1 MGRPPI
7 LKNNPQPKMGSCC
20 LWKCHSL
27 PEMPELLQRG
37 GANVICASYTMGL
50 MYFEAYFLVCKMSI
64 LVWIFIGSLF
74 TVAVCVA
81 ELNLEAAEGENVTV
95 SFKTAGLERAD
106 QVKITLTRGRQKKLI
121 AQYCCCVHRG
131 DCDVVETAGVL
142 LRVEEGTFSLLSVR
156 SNNTGLYGVII
167 LTGSNVSEK
176 KVTLV
181 VNKPLYSSR
190 RPPRAFTPK
199 PHNFSEHRWLYA
211 AIIIIILGFVSCGV
225 VCCFRKRK
233 RAGM

>member
-1 MGRPPI
+1 M
-7 LKNNPQPKMGSCC
+7 CD
-20 LWKCHSL
+20 
-27 PEMPELLQRG
+27 
-37 GANVICASYTMGL
+37 
-50 MYFEAYFLVCKMSI
+50 
-64 LVWIFIGSLF
+64 
-74 TVAVCVA
+74 A
-81 ELNLEAAEGENVTV
+81 EVNLEAAEGENVTV

-181 VNKPLYSSR
+181 VNSEYVNTIYLYQNYEKKKNHVTIVFIKS
-190 RPPRAFTPK
+190 FK
-199 PHNFSEHRWLYA
+199 VH
-211 AIIIIILGFVSCGV
+211 
-225 VCCFRKRK
+225 
-233 RAGM
+233 